1 MDRKPPQTGARL
13 FAAITERASAH
24 PVSVL
29 PPLVTFWPIGAAD
42 SDPDGFAFARQGTFL
57 GGTEEGL
64 HLARKAATDKK
75 KTDLS
80 RREAASPSARVT
92 CGASEKARSAGRTRC
107 SSRRAKKCDALGF
120 ENPGVRPGRVAF
132 HKSKAV
138 LRLERSELPKRS
150 EQTHA
155 PRSGEFAVSVTVD
168 SWREKTHRDKP
179 VGNLEHLIIRCRTGR
194 TRCAKSARRE
204 IVSLCSRR
212 LRQLSAAP
220 R

>member
-75 KTDLS
+75 NDGPL
-80 RREAASPSARVT
+80 A
-92 CGASEKARSAGRTRC
+92 ARSRLTERAGDLRSFRE
-107 SSRRAKKCDALGF
+107 SAFGR
-120 ENPGVRPGRVAF
+120 EN
-132 HKSKAV
+132 AV
-138 LRLERSELPKRS
+138 LEPAGQKVR
-150 EQTHA
+150 
-155 PRSGEFAVSVTVD
+155 
-168 SWREKTHRDKP
+168 
-179 VGNLEHLIIRCRTGR
+179 RTWF
-194 TRCAKSARRE
+194 
-204 IVSLCSRR
+204 
-212 LRQLSAAP
+212 
-220 R
+220 